1 MVYIK
6 NFSSIKTNDD
16 EQLKNNVSQHRHPI
30 ELVTETGQAVQM
42 SIHQRS
48 PFIAQN
54 LERVFPD
61 WVLPVTTCRVV
72 VVLQQS
78 RYLLADTAPHVEREK
93 DRLREKFIG
102 FGSDVTRNLRDHGY
116 LSDLIDPRT
125 GYPQFSRPGEIPHD
139 DTAVVRAL
147 LGFPVIHNNCS
158 VLEHPIWGS
167 AIYPGILMSSA
178 PPQVIKHT
186 LKRVVVQHG
195 WREPKTDLQLSIG
208 V

>member
-6 NFSSIKTNDD
+6 NSSTIKTDD
-16 EQLKNNVSQHRHPI
+16 EQQLKYNVSQHRHPI

-42 SIHQRS
+42 SIHQCS

-54 LERVFPD
+54 LERIFPD

-78 RYLLADTAPHVEREK
+78 RYLLADTAPHIEREK

-102 FGSDVTRNLRDHGY
+102 FGSDLVRNLREQGY

-125 GYPQFSRPGEIPHD
+125 GYLQFSRPGEIPHD

-147 LGFPVIHNNCS
+147 LNLPVIHKNCS
-158 VLEHPIWGS
+158 VLEHPNWGS

-178 PPQVIKHT
+178 SSQVIKHI
-186 LKRVVVQHG
+186 LKRVIEQHG
-195 WREPKTDLQLSIG
+195 WREPKIDLQLSIG